1 MAIENINVSGAL
13 VISAISTVIGIGIAY
28 IFYTKTSKKLVKK
41 WHKTLHMIGAISI
54 SLGVMAIANEYL
66 CHEYLGLEFRGEFVV
81 GKILT
86 NFILFPLIVY
96 LPILASMK
104 FRGSSFE
111 TRSER
116 NGVQDEIWLSAL
128 NEFES
133 AQRDRALYAKLLAE
147 YDGNEN
153 IIKAKYIKI
162 KVQEKSKKE
171 EIQKIHKPVKNL
183 YNEYDSDVQEV
194 NNPYDKL
201 EKTLFQ
207 KLLEKMGAPKWTESA
222 ILIAVAGTIYL
233 IILNYN
239 SFLRLVL
246 T

>member
-1 MAIENINVSGAL
+1 MAIEIINVSGAL

-28 IFYTKTSKKLVKK
+28 IFYTKTSNKLVKK
-41 WHKTLHMIGAISI
+41 WHQTLHMIGAISI

-66 CHEYLGLEFRGEFVV
+66 CYEYLGLEFRGEFVV
-81 GKILT
+81 GKLLT
-86 NFILFPLIVY
+86 NFILFPLIIY

-104 FRGSSFE
+104 FSGNNFE
-111 TRSER
+111 TRSESD
-116 NGVQDEIWLSAL
+116 GVQDEIWLSAL

-133 AQRDRALYAKLLAE
+133 TQRDRALYAKLLAE

-162 KVQEKSKKE
+162 KVKEKSKKE
-171 EIQKIHKPVKNL
+171 ANQKIHKPIKNTWG
-183 YNEYDSDVQEV
+183 EYDSDVQEV
-194 NNPYDKL
+194 KNPYDKL

-207 KLLEKMGAPKWTESA
+207 KLLEKWGAPKWTESV
-222 ILIAVAGTIYL
+222 IIIAVAGTFYL
-233 IILNYN
+233 IILNYS
-239 SFLRLVL
+239 SFMRLVL